1 MQIHELTTGSKKNP
15 IAEGLWDTLKTTA
28 AWKPGETFAQ
38 AKARVRN
45 DSAVASIAK
54 KAQSAWQAYEQQLQQ
69 YVAKLPPPQQAKTPP
84 TTTPQGVA
92 PGRRIQ
98 VPYQAPGQT
107 TPSYYY
113 KTSAGWTNEL
123 GQAVTDPK
131 SIQGLEAAATKT
143 GREQPDP
150 NYVAPQDT
158 TKKTT
163 KKSSRSIKTV
173 AEQVAPGSALDA
185 YQKRTDGRYEQALKA
200 FVQKNL
206 LSGMPYSRLAN
217 AAEID
222 QIIKTMSQPQN
233 ADPGKQQPLWQTL
246 ALAAAVAQ
254 TMPQSAGGLAP
265 NSAADGGQQTGQDQ
279 SAQELVEPI
288 KQGLVKNQISPD
300 TLTKAGEI
308 IIRDYANGER
318 TIRSTGNPNVDALL
332 LNMGFKI

>member
-1 MQIHELTTGSKKNP
+1 MQIHELTVGAKKNP

-28 AWKPGETFAQ
+28 SWNPGETFAQ

-45 DSAVASIAK
+45 DAAIASIAK
-54 KAQSAWQAYEQQLQQ
+54 KAQSAWQSYEQQLQQ
-69 YVAKLPPPQQAKTPP
+69 YVSKLPTPTP
-84 TTTPQGVA
+84 TTKAKPIPQPQGVA

-98 VPYQAPGQT
+98 VSYQVPGQT

-113 KTSAGWTNEL
+113 KTSTGWTNEL
-123 GQAVTDPK
+123 GQAITNPK
-131 SIQGLEAAATKT
+131 SVQGLEAAATKS
-143 GREQPDP
+143 GKEQPDP
-150 NYVAPQDT
+150 NYVPPQDT
-158 TKKTT
+158 AKKTT
-163 KKSSRSIKTV
+163 KKTGRGLKTV
-173 AEQVAPGSALDA
+173 AEQAPPGSALDA

-254 TMPQSAGGLAP
+254 TVPQSAGGIAAEP
-265 NSAADGGQQTGQDQ
+265 SATQSTGQEQ
-279 SAQELVEPI
+279 SAKELVEPI
-288 KQGLVKNQISPD
+288 KQGLAKNQVAPEI
-300 TLTKAGEI
+300 LAKAGEI
-308 IIRDYANGER
+308 IVRDYTNGER
-318 TIRSTGNPNVDALL
+318 NIRSTGNPNVDALL
-332 LNMGFKI
+332 LNMGFII